1 MMNIYRILAALGA
14 GTLFGFGLALSGMMD
29 PERVRGFLDIAGN
42 WDPSLAFV
50 LGGAVSVSALGV
62 LLSHKLPEPLLDDS
76 YHLPGRGRIDR
87 RLLLG
92 SAIFGIGWGIGGLC
106 PGPAI
111 ANLDAGY
118 TDILFFVVAML
129 LGMFVHDR
137 FFQPRQAPAPGGRAG
152 AR

>member
-1 MMNIYRILAALGA
+1 MMHVLRLLAGLGA

-29 PERVRGFLDIAGN
+29 PERVRGFLDITGE

-62 LLSHKLPEPLLDDS
+62 LLSRKLPEPLLDDS

-87 RLLLG
+87 RLILG
-92 SAIFGIGWGIGGLC
+92 SAIFGIGWGMGGLC

-111 ANLDAGY
+111 ANLGAGY
-118 TDILFFVVAML
+118 TDILFFVIAML
-129 LGMFVHDR
+129 LGMVLHDR
-137 FFQPRQAPAPGGRAG
+137 FFQPRPSRVPGGRAT

>member
-1 MMNIYRILAALGA
+1 MHILRLLAGLAA

-29 PERVRGFLDIAGN
+29 PERVRGFLDIAGE

-50 LGGAVSVSALGV
+50 LGGAVFVSALGV
-62 LLSHKLPEPLLDDS
+62 LLSRRLPEPLLDDS
-76 YHLPGRGRIDR
+76 YHLPGRGQVDR
-87 RLLLG
+87 RLLIG
-92 SAIFGIGWGIGGLC
+92 AGIFGIGWGMGGLC

-111 ANLDAGY
+111 ANLGAGY
-118 TDILFFVVAML
+118 TDIVLFVVAML

-137 FFQPRQAPAPGGRAG
+137 FFQSRQARGLGGRAG